1 MMTLDEI
8 YVLNRALDGKDIIG
22 LPSFG
27 MLRNEKGMFGGID
40 ILKAS
45 LVNKGILENEN
56 KFTDRGIVETSKIS
70 LFKTASRYVTLQGV
84 TIAINGLN
92 GIMLCEE
99 EKGYNFI
106 VVNPKETYEELLDLY
121 PFINDNSPVE
131 EADGSYKAMEGR
143 ELYDLYYLKSK
154 SGFAIQLQSVEEN
167 CTELYFTY
175 SNAIYR
181 YSCDLKRLYRVSG
194 HDIRTKLQTY
204 YLRVGGE

>member
-8 YVLNRALDGKDIIG
+8 YILNSALDGEDIIG

-27 MLRNEKGMFGGID
+27 MLRNKKGMFGGID

-45 LVNKGILENEN
+45 LINKGILEDEN
-56 KFTDRGIVETSKIS
+56 KFTDQGIVETKKLS
-70 LFKTASRYVTLQGV
+70 LYKTASRYVTLQGV
-84 TIAINGLN
+84 TIAIHGLN
-92 GIMLCEE
+92 GIMLCKEE
-99 EKGYNFI
+99 NGYNFT
-106 VVNPKETYEELLDLY
+106 VVNPKETYEEMLELY
-121 PFINDNSPVE
+121 PFINDNSPDE

-143 ELYDLYYLKSK
+143 ELYNLYYMKSK
-154 SGFAIQLQSVEEN
+154 SGFAVQLKSVEEN

-175 SNAIYR
+175 NNEIYR
-181 YSCDLKRLYRVSG
+181 YSCDLKRLYKVSG